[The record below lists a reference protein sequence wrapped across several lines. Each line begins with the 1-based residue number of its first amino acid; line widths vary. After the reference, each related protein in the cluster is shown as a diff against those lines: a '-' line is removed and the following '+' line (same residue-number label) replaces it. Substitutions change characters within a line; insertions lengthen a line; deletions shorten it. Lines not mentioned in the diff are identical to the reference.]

1 MAGKTR
7 GNNPETPNSM
17 MLRRTLILAIVCGIV
32 AFSVLGLRL
41 LKLQILDHDF
51 YETAAV
57 EGQLRD
63 TTVTAERGTIYDTNM
78 KILAMSASVYNV
90 YISPVEIDK
99 YDVDEKKGITHSFIA
114 DKLAEILD
122 IKSAD
127 ILEKMGKSK
136 TWYQTLALKVEP
148 EVSDAVRDFKTEYD
162 LVGVRLEDTSKR
174 YYPYSTLAAQVIGFV
189 GNDDDGLAGI
199 EAKYDDVLTGINGR
213 KVRLAN
219 AVGTEMLLEDYEYY
233 YDSKDGEGLV
243 LTLDSTIQYYMEKHL
258 EQAVLDYDVKN
269 GAAAIAMDVDT
280 GAILGMVSLGN
291 FDLNDY
297 QTVSSEVQQKI
308 DAEQDEEAKAKL
320 LFDAQQLQWRNKAIS
335 DTYEPGSTFKIIT
348 LAMALNEGVV
358 SPEDSFYCGGS
369 IDVTGRDDPVKCWK
383 RQGHGSQTLTQALQH
398 SCNVAFVKIGL
409 QVGAEK
415 FYEYCENFGFFKAS
429 EDGSEYLHGKTGID
443 LLGEGSSIWWP
454 HDYFTNDLN
463 KSSLAAASFGQTFN
477 ITPIQLITAV
487 SACCNGGYLMEPY
500 LIKSTLDSEGNAIST
515 TEPKVVR
522 QVVSEE
528 TSATVCGMLEQVV
541 CDKKEGTGK
550 NAYVAGYRIGGKTG
564 TSEKVSKQVETGDD
578 EYIVSF
584 IGVAPM
590 DDPKIAILTLLD
602 NPSSSCGVLVGG
614 GQMCAPTVGKMMAD
628 ILPYMGYEPQYNDDD
643 QKQIDRSVP
652 DIAGM
657 SLADAQAAV
666 TKAGFTYRVIGT
678 GGTVTDQLP
687 AANSV
692 IAANSQ
698 VIIYCDEKPSTSL
711 ETVPDLTGMSYS
723 VARQQL
729 GSIALFVRTSG
740 AISDSGSLVV
750 TNQSVKAGT
759 QVEHGTVINVT
770 IIDLANQGRF

>member
-409 QVGAEK
+409 QVGAKK